1 MVLAA
6 GLGTRLRLLTDDRPK
21 ALVELCGRTLL
32 GITLSRLRL
41 LGVHDVIL
49 NTHHF
54 AGAIAEHLKA
64 NDNFGMRLVISHEPN
79 LLDTGGGLKKAA
91 PFFLED
97 GSREPF
103 MLHNVDVIS
112 NFDLA
117 QMIETHRASDALAT
131 LAVQDRPSSRAL
143 LFNPQGLLRGRAP
156 IASGGAIATDAIA
169 RAQDL
174 HSLAFCGIHVLSPRI
189 FSRMHEEG
197 TFSIVTAYLRLAGEG
212 ERILAF
218 RNDDAYWQDLGTA
231 RALARAAADIDRDAS
246 LLPE

>member
-6 GLGTRLRLLTDDRPK
+6 GFGTRLRPLTDNRPK

-32 GITLSRLRL
+32 EITLSRLKSLSIR
-41 LGVHDVIL
+41 DVIL
-49 NTHHF
+49 NTHYF
-54 AGAIAEHLKA
+54 AAAIEEYLKA
-64 NDNFGMRLVISHEPN
+64 NDNFGMRLVISHEPE

-103 MLHNVDVIS
+103 LLHNVDVIS
-112 NFDLA
+112 NFDLV
-117 QMIETHRASDALAT
+117 QMVEAHRASDALAT

-143 LFNPQGLLRGRAP
+143 HFNRQGLLRGRAR
-156 IASGGAIATDAIA
+156 IESAASVTTDATA
-169 RAQDL
+169 QAQDL
-174 HSLAFCGIHVLSPRI
+174 QSLAFCGIHVLSPRI

-197 TFSIVTAYLRLAGEG
+197 TFSIVTAYLRLAKEG

-231 RALARAAADIDRDAS
+231 RALAQAAADIDRDAG